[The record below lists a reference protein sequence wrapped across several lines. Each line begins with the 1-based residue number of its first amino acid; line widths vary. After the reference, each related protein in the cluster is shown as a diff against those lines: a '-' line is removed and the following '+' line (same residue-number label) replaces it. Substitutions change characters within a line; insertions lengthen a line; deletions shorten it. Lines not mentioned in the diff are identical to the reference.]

1 MPSRSDQ
8 GQPNGET
15 WGFTP
20 SLSHQD
26 RLPTA
31 LFEAGTRRMEAHK
44 AAQLTMAETAE
55 ACTVAMASCPSRRCR
70 ACPGVSR
77 QNI

>member
-20 SLSHQD
+20 SLSHED

-31 LFEAGTRRMEAHK
+31 LFEACTRRMEAHK
-44 AAQLTMAETAE
+44 AAQLTMAEIAE
-55 ACTVAMASCPSRRCR
+55 SVHRGHGILSISEMSRLPR
-70 ACPGVSR
+70 VSR